1 LIVKSGKN
9 VKNPYN
15 RNTISLDVIANMK
28 ILMRLS
34 KILKIKVSTEIQDT
48 SLDVSNEKS
57 LELRVLDLFQNID
70 SLGNYSNPQWFLS
83 LNPVRLIKFVRE
95 LSDIWDYRAQ
105 ITIETKKLICPPYG
119 TPFRNINN
127 TNLINTQANLPTIQ
141 KIILEILEK
150 MVNSGVDSDSRS
162 LGAYYVLAALTLV
175 NENAAI
181 ALPWLFQS
189 VS

>member
-1 LIVKSGKN
+1 
-9 VKNPYN
+9 
-15 RNTISLDVIANMK
+15 
-28 ILMRLS
+28 
-34 KILKIKVSTEIQDT
+34 
-48 SLDVSNEKS
+48 
-57 LELRVLDLFQNID
+57 
-70 SLGNYSNPQWFLS
+70 
-83 LNPVRLIKFVRE
+83 VRE